1 MKNIC
6 HVNINQ
12 KKAGLDIV
20 FHKGNCG
27 TKTIGRDRE
36 RHYIMTKG
44 WIHQSDT
51 AMLSVYA

>member
-20 FHKGNCG
+20 SHKGDCG

-36 RHYIMTKG
+36 RHYITIKG
-44 WIHQSDT
+44 
-51 AMLSVYA
+51 